1 MTAVPIA
8 SIRGELARGD
18 EARRAAA
25 VLLREGLQ
33 RDAMSRAYY
42 VALHYARALLLLK
55 DEEPKT
61 HEGVL
66 RRFSLH
72 FVRTAV
78 LTTDEGKLLGRLHK
92 LREEADYG
100 MDRQYSSGDV
110 RVELD
115 GLEMFRSAVLRVLRI
130 HGVESLGEPDGG
142 GQECP
147 DTPFPLNSL

>member
-1 MTAVPIA
+1 
-8 SIRGELARGD
+8 
-18 EARRAAA
+18 
-25 VLLREGLQ
+25 
-33 RDAMSRAYY
+33 
-42 VALHYARALLLLK
+42 
-55 DEEPKT
+55 
-61 HEGVL
+61 
-66 RRFSLH
+66 
-72 FVRTAV
+72 
-78 LTTDEGKLLGRLHK
+78 
-92 LREEADYG
+92 